1 MSWSKSDKKSP
12 MQTILQQECAIPT
25 LLFFNAVQTDVRC
38 LPLTTVLSYSYLKV
52 HKTYIMNVQLYLFV
66 SDIWVDLGMCACTD
80 RQWWTNN
87 TFKVIHKW
95 LCYHLVSYCYLFFFL
110 WKNWI
115 NPLYAKCQY
124 KFLGVKPCLVLSS
137 IFAKE

>member
-1 MSWSKSDKKSP
+1 MSWSKSDNKSP

-52 HKTYIMNVQLYLFV
+52 HKTYNECSIIFVCLNVC

-95 LCYHLVSYCYLFFFL
+95 LCYHLVSYCYLVFFFFE
-110 WKNWI
+110 KI
-115 NPLYAKCQY
+115 
-124 KFLGVKPCLVLSS
+124 
-137 IFAKE
+137 E

>member
-38 LPLTTVLSYSYLKV
+38 LPLTTVLSSSYLKV

-66 SDIWVDLGMCACTD
+66 WMYVQIYGWIWACVHALTGSGG
-80 RQWWTNN
+80 QTILL
-87 TFKVIHKW
+87 K
-95 LCYHLVSYCYLFFFL
+95 
-110 WKNWI
+110 
-115 NPLYAKCQY
+115 
-124 KFLGVKPCLVLSS
+124 
-137 IFAKE
+137 

>member
-95 LCYHLVSYCYLFFFL
+95 LCYHLVSYCYLVFFFFE
-110 WKNWI
+110 KI
-115 NPLYAKCQY
+115 
-124 KFLGVKPCLVLSS
+124 
-137 IFAKE
+137 E